1 MSTEYLQEQTR
12 KILSNDDIDKF
23 EFRNAINHLLLKDI
37 PDSAIAEFITALTN
51 RGVDHTELRIIRE
64 VILAHSHLITPKV
77 SGPLI
82 DNCGTGGDMVNSFN
96 ISTAASIIAS
106 ASGVNVAKHGNRSAS
121 GLCGSADFFENAGF
135 NLETE
140 EQVIIET
147 LERNGLSFLFAPKF
161 HPDLKRLSAIRKQ
174 LGFKTVFNIIGPL
187 CNPCTNITGQVI
199 GISDPKFFDLLS
211 NAMTESRLKQII
223 LVHSSDGM
231 DELSNTS
238 SNIILSI
245 KSGKIERQEVN
256 PTILNLKIVKRDQI
270 QINSIVDSVK
280 STLETIYGK
289 STDAKQDIVALNV
302 AIALIAGG
310 KVSEINDGIKMA
322 RELVKSEEPK
332 TKLRELISCCGNVQ
346 KLDILEEKFS
356 LK

>member
-1 MSTEYLQEQTR
+1 MSTEYLQQQTR
-12 KILSNDDIDKF
+12 KILSHEDIDEF

-37 PDSAIAEFITALTN
+37 PDSAIADFITALTN
-51 RGVDHTELRIIRE
+51 KGVDHDELRIIRE
-64 VILAHSHLITPKV
+64 VILAHSHLIKPKV

-106 ASGVNVAKHGNRSAS
+106 ASGISVAKHGNRSAS
-121 GLCGSADFFENAGF
+121 GLCGSADFFENVGF

-140 EQVIIET
+140 EQAIIET
-147 LERNGLSFLFAPKF
+147 LERNGFSFLFAPKF

-211 NAMTESRLKQII
+211 NMMTESRLREII

-238 SNIILSI
+238 SNIMLRI
-245 KSGKIERQEVN
+245 KSGKIEREEVN
-256 PTILNLKIVKRDQI
+256 PTLVNLKIVKRDQI
-270 QINSIVDSVK
+270 QITSVADSVK
-280 STLETIYGK
+280 STLETIYGR

-332 TKLRELISCCGNVQ
+332 TKLRELISCCGNVR